1 MRARHPATG
10 RMIDLDAFCE
20 RWMTATMTDADDEL
34 WAELVETPAI
44 RAYVLDRVGYA
55 LDSSGEL
62 ELPR

>member
-1 MRARHPATG
+1 
-10 RMIDLDAFCE
+10 MIDLDAFCE